1 MWPEEHF
8 EVATGHAFPGCLAVA
23 ASFFPFA
30 WHARHFASYIWG
42 RKICGSR
49 FIPRPITFVQIRL
62 PDVAE
67 SECPGQQRRGF
78 FLSIAHGINAF
89 AVGSGNS
96 KFIFPV
102 VESEFRMFAQ
112 HSAAVRPRKRAR
124 HRRSFFARRKFPCDT
139 ACRARN
145 PRTLRAKNTSSSA
158 RNPDTVN
165 DRKSKAGP
173 ARGRE
178 TQNGLRRVK
187 TGMRP

>member
-8 EVATGHAFPGCLAVA
+8 EVATGHAFPGCLVVA

-30 WHARHFASYIWG
+30 WHAGHFASYIWG

-67 SECPGQQRRGF
+67 SECPGQRRRDF

-102 VESEFRMFAQ
+102 VESELRMFAQ
-112 HSAAVRPRKRAR
+112 HGAAVRASKRAR
-124 HRRSFFARRKFPCDT
+124 HRRHSLRGGNFLV
-139 ACRARN
+139 
-145 PRTLRAKNTSSSA
+145 TLRA
-158 RNPDTVN
+158 
-165 DRKSKAGP
+165 DRGT
-173 ARGRE
+173 RE
-178 TQNGLRRVK
+178 LFERRIHLRRPE
-187 TGMRP
+187 TRIL